1 MTLPL
6 SSSGML
12 AGVLLCFIPI
22 VGEFVIPDLLG
33 GSRSPMI
40 GQTIWTEFFGNKD
53 WPAASAVAVLLVGL
67 LVTPIVI
74 YQNQAARAVE
84 RE

>member
-1 MTLPL
+1 
-6 SSSGML
+6 
-12 AGVLLCFIPI
+12 
-22 VGEFVIPDLLG
+22 
-33 GSRSPMI
+33 MI

-74 YQNQAARAVE
+74 YQNQATRAVE

>member
-1 MTLPL
+1 MI
-6 SSSGML
+6 

-33 GSRSPMI
+33 GSRAPMI
-40 GQTIWTEFFGNKD
+40 GQTIWVEFFGNQD
-53 WPAASAVAVLLVGL
+53 WPAASAVAVVLVCL

-74 YQNQAARAVE
+74 YQHQAMRAAE
-84 RE
+84 QD